1 MSRYPR
7 MAVLAVLALG
17 VFLAG
22 CNKDEKPAASSGQ
35 SRASAPLAVP
45 PAGDDDAWRTYVGQQ
60 IGKNIKRRSMP
71 PFALYL
77 NADEESRENQI
88 LTMKNTVMRPIQ
100 RDTTL
105 GFGSFDSSL
114 LASRLGEVFA
124 SVPEGA
130 FSGIRVVFVGK
141 AEDRVAVE
149 EAVKASGAELVFVE
163 IGS

>member
-7 MAVLAVLALG
+7 IAVLAVLALG

-22 CNKDEKPAASSGQ
+22 CNKDEKSAASSQ
-35 SRASAPLAVP
+35 SQAAAPLAVP
-45 PAGDDDAWRTYVGQQ
+45 AAGDDEAWRTYVGQQ

-77 NADEESRENQI
+77 NTDEETRENQI

-114 LASRLGEVFA
+114 LASRMGEVFA
-124 SVPEGA
+124 TVPEGA

-141 AEDRVAVE
+141 GEDRSAVE